1 MDAVKLGLVVVLVF
15 GAPLGAALAQAGP
28 SPAAASA
35 PAAAPLEDRIVMRR
49 GETAELSGRSA
60 EMAFVSGDW
69 VRVTAEV
76 ADDIFAA
83 GRDLRVEGA
92 RADHLFAAGGE
103 LDLAPAVVRD
113 LVAAGGRIQLR
124 AGAVSDDLVAA
135 GGEISLERGA
145 RIEGSTVL
153 VGGKLRIDTPI
164 GRELIASG
172 GRIELNGPVGRDVR
186 LRGDEIVIGPNAR
199 IGGDLHVRGA
209 KVEVSPGAV
218 VQGRTVRE
226 VVERKQ
232 RSGAA
237 GFVLLAALFALGVLL
252 MKGVVAAAAPRLV
265 DAVDRRLRT
274 RLAAVTAIGAVIVL
288 LGPVVVVALLASGL
302 GAPLGL
308 LVVLAWLL
316 ALPLAFAGV
325 AYWLGQWIR
334 GRAVPARAA
343 EPPRW
348 PARFGWTLLGGLLL
362 VILSAIPFI
371 GGLIWLLIA
380 AAGVGALA
388 VSAFEANW
396 PWPRPS
402 ETPTAV

>member
-1 MDAVKLGLVVVLVF
+1 MNAVKLGLVAVLACTLS
-15 GAPLGAALAQAGP
+15 GAAALAQ
-28 SPAAASA
+28 PAPGARG
-35 PAAAPLEDRIVMRR
+35 PAAAPPSEDRIVMRS
-49 GETAELSGRSA
+49 GDTAELSGRSS

-69 VRVTAEV
+69 VRITAQV

-83 GRDLRVEGA
+83 GRHLRVDGA
-92 RADHLFAAGGE
+92 SADHLFTAGGE
-103 LDLAPAVVRD
+103 IDLAPAAVRD
-113 LVAAGGRIQLR
+113 LIAAGGRIALR
-124 AGAVSDDLVAA
+124 SGTVSDDVVAA
-135 GGEISLERGA
+135 GGEIDLDRAA

-153 VGGKLRIDTPI
+153 AGGRLRIETPI

-209 KVEVSPGAV
+209 EVEVSPSAV
-218 VQGRTVRE
+218 VEGRTVRE
-226 VVERKQ
+226 EVQ
-232 RSGAA
+232 RDKRPGAA
-237 GFVLLAALFALGVLL
+237 GFILLAVLFALGVLL

-265 DAVDRRLRT
+265 DGVDRRLRS
-274 RLAAVTAIGAVIVL
+274 RPWVVTAIGAGVVL
-288 LGPVVVVALLASGL
+288 IGPVVIVALLASVL
-302 GAPLGL
+302 GAPLGFL
-308 LVVLAWLL
+308 LALAWLL

-334 GRAVPARAA
+334 GRAARARAA

-362 VILSAIPFI
+362 VILCAIPYV

-388 VSAFEANW
+388 VGAFEANW
-396 PWPRPS
+396 PWPRPL